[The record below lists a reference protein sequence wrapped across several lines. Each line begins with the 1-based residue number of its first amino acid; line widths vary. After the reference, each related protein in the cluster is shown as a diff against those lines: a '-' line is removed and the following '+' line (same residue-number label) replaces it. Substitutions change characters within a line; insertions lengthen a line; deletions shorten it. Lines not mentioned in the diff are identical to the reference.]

1 MLLGY
6 PGTGKFTVASEV
18 VRQVRSN
25 GDEVRLIDNHATA
38 NLLFDL
44 IEEADGKSRLP
55 ADIFDRVREINLTV
69 LRTIDELSPKD
80 WSFVFTHHLVDTD
93 ENRAYLKEVKEV
105 AERRGANYL
114 NVVLS
119 CDLGTLVER
128 VVRADRRHRNKLT
141 DPERALEIVEFGQL
155 LPADAL
161 KIDVSQ
167 LLSADAAKAILAR
180 SHEEMSD
187 P

>member
-1 MLLGY
+1 
-6 PGTGKFTVASEV
+6 
-18 VRQVRSN
+18 
-25 GDEVRLIDNHATA
+25 
-38 NLLFDL
+38 
-44 IEEADGKSRLP
+44 
-55 ADIFDRVREINLTV
+55 
-69 LRTIDELSPKD
+69 
-80 WSFVFTHHLVDTD
+80 
-93 ENRAYLKEVKEV
+93 
-105 AERRGANYL
+105 
-114 NVVLS
+114 
-119 CDLGTLVER
+119 VER